1 MPCNCTKVFRE
12 RGIYLC
18 YHCRRVDHQTIEH
31 QEPQVRIALI
41 KPSLG
46 EKSGRPY
53 RTPAV
58 LEPTVIALLAGHTPE
73 DVQLVFIDE
82 RLESIDFS
90 QNYDLVAITTETFTA
105 LRAYQIASEFRR
117 RNTPVILGG
126 FHPTLLPREAARYAD
141 SLALGEVESVWPDVI
156 SDLRSGNLQPVY
168 RSQRSSLQN
177 FKCDRS
183 IYGKHRY
190 LPVSLIETSRGCC
203 FNCNFCSVRSFYGSE
218 VFHRP
223 IEKVVEEITRL
234 GSRLVFFADDNIASN
249 PEHARRLFNA
259 VKPARI
265 RWASQASL
273 TSATDESFLDAMAA
287 SGCIAI
293 VIGLESINPANLKLM
308 NKDWSNRLGQLEKL
322 LNAFRQ
328 RGIMV
333 YATFVFGYPNDRV
346 SDIRDTVD
354 FALSQ
359 KLFMANFNMLLPF
372 PGTPIYDDLMKQG
385 RLIFPQW
392 WLNPDYRWEMPA
404 FMPEQMT
411 PEEMAMAVGE
421 GRRRFNSYSGILK
434 RAGDFSANFSSP
446 FKAMLFLAANL
457 VSRRDIHKKTGIHP
471 GFSNCELFETKP
483 GEI

>member
-1 MPCNCTKVFRE
+1 
-12 RGIYLC
+12 
-18 YHCRRVDHQTIEH
+18 
-31 QEPQVRIALI
+31 
-41 KPSLG
+41 
-46 EKSGRPY
+46 
-53 RTPAV
+53 
-58 LEPTVIALLAGHTPE
+58 
-73 DVQLVFIDE
+73 
-82 RLESIDFS
+82 
-90 QNYDLVAITTETFTA
+90 
-105 LRAYQIASEFRR
+105 
-117 RNTPVILGG
+117 
-126 FHPTLLPREAARYAD
+126 
-141 SLALGEVESVWPDVI
+141 
-156 SDLRSGNLQPVY
+156 
-168 RSQRSSLQN
+168 
-177 FKCDRS
+177 
-183 IYGKHRY
+183 
-190 LPVSLIETSRGCC
+190 
-203 FNCNFCSVRSFYGSE
+203 
-218 VFHRP
+218 
-223 IEKVVEEITRL
+223 
-234 GSRLVFFADDNIASN
+234 
-249 PEHARRLFNA
+249 
-259 VKPARI
+259 
-265 RWASQASL
+265 
-273 TSATDESFLDAMAA
+273 MAA